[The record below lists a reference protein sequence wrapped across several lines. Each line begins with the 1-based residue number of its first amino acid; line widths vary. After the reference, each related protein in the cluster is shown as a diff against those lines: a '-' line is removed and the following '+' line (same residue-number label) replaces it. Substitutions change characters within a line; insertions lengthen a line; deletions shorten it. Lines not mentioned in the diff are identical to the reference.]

1 MEELKALNVL
11 YGQLL
16 HLGFVVLR
24 QAVHS
29 GDNEWVRAEIDLLHN
44 LPSLI
49 GESNIER
56 HRYFWFVERDL
67 YVKWVSA
74 PGRDEPRS
82 RMRTYYEPIWLEM
95 EPVLLRML
103 ERRSATN
110 KAAVLDD
117 EAAVSRRRDEEVIV
131 P

>member
-1 MEELKALNVL
+1 MEELNAM
-11 YGQLL
+11 YCRLL
-16 HLGFVVLR
+16 HLGFIVLR

-49 GESNIER
+49 GESNLEQ
-56 HRYFWFVERDL
+56 HRYFWFIKRDL
-67 YVKWVSA
+67 YIKWVSA
-74 PGRDEPRS
+74 RGRDEPRS

-103 ERRSATN
+103 DRGSETN
-110 KAAVLDD
+110 KSALLDEKAALS
-117 EAAVSRRRDEEVIV
+117 ARQG
-131 P
+131 